1 MTEMSEEQLEE
12 VLQQSS
18 EHLDRARQLTT
29 SMSEENARKKALL
42 DKIRAQR
49 ADTLALLTTAT
60 RSSERDEDKEDTLHA
75 TKKQDHSR

>member
-1 MTEMSEEQLEE
+1 MTDMSEEQLEE

-49 ADTLALLTTAT
+49 AETLALLTTAT
-60 RSSERDEDKEDTLHA
+60 TTSDREKDEEDTLPA
-75 TKKQDHSR
+75 RNKEDHSR